1 MGNEGST
8 FQPHSGVSRTE
19 LETLKKTFPANP
31 TAKLWKPWTEVF
43 LPAEIVKIEGIMKN
57 KNNQLTF
64 QSYQQIY
71 GDIGKGNVDK
81 RIDFLLRLAHTDS
94 DTGSGP
100 RSDIS
105 NTKTWL
111 LAFKILSG
119 AFCRC
124 YNSSFKKASEEDFE
138 KLALSLTH
146 DLLHTNEK
154 RKNTFKQEY
163 AHVNVEA
170 SQVEKIFINTPLIE
184 EMFTRVMG
192 VCFQVKSPS
201 SLSVLVPS
209 IPPDT
214 VTSLS
219 ILQAVFLNSHLPFD
233 LRNVWRPLFNSDV
246 DGESFSK
253 FAGSITKQGPTI
265 IVIWD
270 KAGNI
275 FGGFATESWKPSP
288 KFVGKSESFL
298 FHLSPELNVYHSTPF
313 NTNYQYFNLKQKT
326 LPNGLG
332 MGGQLEYFGFWVDA
346 EFGILQTSPS
356 CSTFH
361 SPQLGELQGKIDK
374 IEVFGVGELK
384 VEDDEVGA
392 SVLDMDPE
400 AQAVMEMMGKT
411 FHSKVIREVDQD
423 QERKKELEQKFNES
437 N

>member
-1 MGNEGST
+1 MGNEGSA
-8 FQPHSGVSRTE
+8 FQPHSGVSRAE
-19 LETLKKTFPANP
+19 LEELKRTFPAKP
-31 TAKLWKPWTEVF
+31 TAKLWKPWTSVF

-71 GDIGKGNVDK
+71 GDIGKGNIDK
-81 RIDFLLRLAHTDS
+81 RIEFLLRLANTE
-94 DTGSGP
+94 DTGSS
-100 RSDIS
+100 SDIS

-124 YNSSFKKASEEDFE
+124 YTSSFNKASEEDFE
-138 KLALSLTH
+138 KFAVSLIH
-146 DLLHTNEK
+146 DLLHPSEK

-163 AHVNVEA
+163 SHVNVEA
-170 SQVEKIFINTPLIE
+170 SQVEKLFINTPLIE
-184 EMFTRVMG
+184 EMFNRVMG
-192 VCFQVKSPS
+192 VCFQVNSPS
-201 SLSVLVPS
+201 SLSGPVPS
-209 IPPDT
+209 VPADT
-214 VTSLS
+214 TTSLS

-233 LRNVWRPLFNSDV
+233 LRAVWRPVFNSDV

-265 IVIWD
+265 TVIWD

-275 FGGFATESWKPSP
+275 FGGFATDSWKPNP
-288 KFVGKSESFL
+288 KFVGRSEAFL
-298 FHLSPELNVYHSTPF
+298 FHLRPELNIYHSTPF

-332 MGGQLEYFGFWVDA
+332 MGGQLEYFGFWVDS
-346 EFGILQTSPS
+346 EFGVLNTSPS

-361 SPQLGELQGKIDK
+361 SPQLGDLQGKIDK

-384 VEDDEVGA
+384 VDDDEGGGQRA
-392 SVLDMDPE
+392 RHGP
-400 AQAVMEMMGKT
+400 
-411 FHSKVIREVDQD
+411 
-423 QERKKELEQKFNES
+423 
-437 N
+437 